1 MIIDHTLIFCR
12 SHDEGFLY
20 QQKHQIYK
28 EIVWSIVDHGVMKIS
43 QENETSEDSVGQ
55 EGSKDDE
62 IAAQDEALKTDRM
75 KQFEE
80 QTGMRSIWRGVVTET
95 YKKWEKG
102 EKVYMRD
109 KERIALYV
117 TEEDKL
123 KWQEFIDR
131 QEGLTLSKLI
141 RQAVSF
147 YINFQQKIPQIERLS
162 KVSHDLKE
170 PLTIIKGFTQLLLD
184 NYKTRLDPEV
194 LSKIKE
200 IFDKSVFLESQIKK
214 ILEETTSEAPSMFEV
229 LIIDDDNATVEL
241 LTSYFQFKG
250 VKAKGLSTNADVMK
264 EIKEANPKII
274 LLDVILPKID
284 GFKLCKQ
291 IKQDKSLSKTKV
303 FFVTAVPGYEVERK
317 IEETK
322 ADGFFLK
329 PFDFSQLDSLKK
341 YL

>member
-1 MIIDHTLIFCR
+1 
-12 SHDEGFLY
+12 
-20 QQKHQIYK
+20 
-28 EIVWSIVDHGVMKIS
+28 MK
-43 QENETSEDSVGQ
+43 
-55 EGSKDDE
+55 
-62 IAAQDEALKTDRM
+62 R
-75 KQFEE
+75 FEE
-80 QTGMRSIWRGVVTET
+80 ETGLRSIWRGVVTET

-117 TEEDKL
+117 TEEDKQ
-123 KWQEFIDR
+123 KWQDFIDK
-131 QEGLTLSKLI
+131 QEGLSLSKLI
-141 RQAVSF
+141 RQAVNF

-184 NYKTRLDPEV
+184 NYKNRLDPEV
-194 LSKIKE
+194 QSKIKE

-214 ILEETTSEAPSMFEV
+214 ILEETTTESTPSMVEV
-229 LIIDDDNATVEL
+229 LIIDDDSATVEL
-241 LTSYFQFKG
+241 LSSYFQYKG
-250 VKAKGLSTNADVMK
+250 IKAKGLSTNADIMK
-264 EIKEANPKII
+264 EIREANPKII

-291 IKQDKSLSKTKV
+291 IKQDKTLSKIKV

-329 PFDFSQLDSLKK
+329 PFDFSQFDSLKK

>member
-1 MIIDHTLIFCR
+1 MFFVAHTTIL
-12 SHDEGFLY
+12 LY
-20 QQKHQIYK
+20 PQKYTVFKVIREK
-28 EIVWSIVDHGVMKIS
+28 TLFMLAHGVMTIS
-43 QENETSEDSVGQ
+43 EENETTEGSEDQKVPK
-55 EGSKDDE
+55 EDDM
-62 IAAQDEALKTDRM
+62 AAQDEALKTDRM

-80 QTGMRSIWRGVVTET
+80 ETGLRSVWRGVITET

-117 TEEDKL
+117 TEDDKL
-123 KWQEFIDR
+123 KWQDFIDK

-141 RQAVSF
+141 RQAVNF

-184 NYKTRLDPEV
+184 NYKNRMDPEV
-194 LSKIKE
+194 QSKIKE
-200 IFDKSVFLESQIKK
+200 IFEKSLFLESQIKK
-214 ILEETTSEAPSMFEV
+214 ILEETTEETPSIFEV
-229 LIIDDDNATVEL
+229 MIIDDDNATIEL

-250 VKAKGLSTNADVMK
+250 IKAKGLSTNEDIMK

-274 LLDVILPKID
+274 LLDVLLPKID
-284 GFKLCKQ
+284 GWKLCKQ
-291 IKQDKSLSKTKV
+291 IKQDKSLSKIKV
-303 FFVTAVPGYEVERK
+303 FFVTAVPGWEVEQR
-317 IEETK
+317 IDDTG
-322 ADGFFLK
+322 ADGYFLK

>member
-1 MIIDHTLIFCR
+1 MFFVAHTTIL
-12 SHDEGFLY
+12 LY
-20 QQKHQIYK
+20 PQKYTVFKVIREK
-28 EIVWSIVDHGVMKIS
+28 TLFMLAHGVMTIS
-43 QENETSEDSVGQ
+43 EENETTEGSEDQKVPK
-55 EGSKDDE
+55 EDDM
-62 IAAQDEALKTDRM
+62 AAQDEAMKTDRM

-80 QTGMRSIWRGVVTET
+80 ETGLRSVWRGVITET

-117 TEEDKL
+117 TEDDKL
-123 KWQEFIDR
+123 KWQDFIDK

-141 RQAVSF
+141 RQAVNF

-184 NYKTRLDPEV
+184 NYKNRMDPEV
-194 LSKIKE
+194 QSKIKE
-200 IFDKSVFLESQIKK
+200 IFEKSLFLESQIKK
-214 ILEETTSEAPSMFEV
+214 ILEETTEETPSIFEV
-229 LIIDDDNATVEL
+229 MIIDDDNATIEL

-250 VKAKGLSTNADVMK
+250 IKAKGLSTNEDIMK

-274 LLDVILPKID
+274 LLDVLLPKID
-284 GFKLCKQ
+284 GWKLCKQ
-291 IKQDKSLSKTKV
+291 IKQDKSLSKIKV
-303 FFVTAVPGYEVERK
+303 FFVTAVPGWEVEQR
-317 IEETK
+317 IDDTG
-322 ADGFFLK
+322 ADGYFLK

>member
-1 MIIDHTLIFCR
+1 LF
-12 SHDEGFLY
+12 
-20 QQKHQIYK
+20 K
-28 EIVWSIVDHGVMKIS
+28 GVFQIS
-43 QENETSEDSVGQ
+43 QENDEKN
-55 EGSKDDE
+55 GSKDDE
-62 IAAQDEALKTDRM
+62 ISAQDEAM
-75 KQFEE
+75 KNPKMRQFEDE
-80 QTGMRSIWRGVVTET
+80 TGLRSVWRGIVTET

-117 TEEDKL
+117 TEEDKA

-131 QEGLTLSKLI
+131 QEGMTLSKLI
-141 RQAVSF
+141 RQSVNF
-147 YINFQQKIPQIERLS
+147 FINFQQKIPQIERLS

-184 NYKTRLDPEV
+184 NYKNRMDPEV
-194 LSKIKE
+194 QSKIKE
-200 IFDKSVFLESQIKK
+200 IFDKSLFLESQIKK
-214 ILEETTSEAPSMFEV
+214 ILEETSSETPSMFEV

-250 VKAKGLSTNADVMK
+250 IKAKGLSGNSDVMK

-291 IKQDKSLSKTKV
+291 IKQDKSLIKTKV
-303 FFVTAVPGYEVERK
+303 FFVTAVPGYEVERR

>member
-1 MIIDHTLIFCR
+1 MT
-12 SHDEGFLY
+12 
-20 QQKHQIYK
+20 
-28 EIVWSIVDHGVMKIS
+28 IS
-43 QENETSEDSVGQ
+43 EENETTEGSEDQKVPK
-55 EGSKDDE
+55 EDDM
-62 IAAQDEALKTDRM
+62 AAQDEAMKTDRM

-80 QTGMRSIWRGVVTET
+80 ETGLRSVWRGVITET

-117 TEEDKL
+117 TEDDKL
-123 KWQEFIDR
+123 KWQDFIDK

-141 RQAVSF
+141 RQAVNF

-184 NYKTRLDPEV
+184 NYKNRMDPEV
-194 LSKIKE
+194 QSKIKE
-200 IFDKSVFLESQIKK
+200 IFEKSLFLESQIKK
-214 ILEETTSEAPSMFEV
+214 ILEETTEETPSIFEV
-229 LIIDDDNATVEL
+229 MIIDDDNATIEL

-250 VKAKGLSTNADVMK
+250 IKAKGLSTNEDIMK

-274 LLDVILPKID
+274 LLDVLLPKID
-284 GFKLCKQ
+284 GWKLCKQ
-291 IKQDKSLSKTKV
+291 IKQDKSLSKIKV
-303 FFVTAVPGYEVERK
+303 FFVTAVPGWEVEQR
-317 IEETK
+317 IDDTG
-322 ADGFFLK
+322 ADGYFLK

>member
-1 MIIDHTLIFCR
+1 MT
-12 SHDEGFLY
+12 
-20 QQKHQIYK
+20 
-28 EIVWSIVDHGVMKIS
+28 IS
-43 QENETSEDSVGQ
+43 DENENPEDSTSNNG
-55 EGSKDDE
+55 EGHDA
-62 IAAQDEALKTDRM
+62 IAAQDEALKTERM

-80 QTGMRSIWRGVVTET
+80 ETGLRSIWRGIVTET

-117 TEEDKL
+117 TEEDKI
-123 KWQEFIDR
+123 KWQEFIDK
-131 QEGLTLSKLI
+131 QDNLTLSKLI
-141 RQAVSF
+141 RQAVNF
-147 YINFQQKIPQIERLS
+147 YINYQSKLPEIEQLS
-162 KVSHDLKE
+162 RVSYDLKE

-184 NYKTRLDPEV
+184 NYKNKMDPEV
-194 LSKIKE
+194 QSKIKE
-200 IFDKSVFLESQIKK
+200 IFEKSLFLETQIKK
-214 ILEETTSEAPSMFEV
+214 ILEESTEPGPPSMFEV

-250 VKAKGLSTNADVMK
+250 IKAKGLSTGATDVMK

-291 IKQDKSLSKTKV
+291 IKQDKALSKTKV
-303 FFVTAVPGYEVERK
+303 FFVTAVPGYEVEQK
-317 IEETK
+317 IEETR
-322 ADGFFLK
+322 ADGYFLK